1 MGRFAFPVCILFA
14 VVLSCSTD
22 PSDPDFLITS
32 VEFTGDSTAA
42 GAEPYLEFTL
52 QWEAPSP
59 ETRFQYTVY
68 RSDSPGI
75 QDDPSEASELVT
87 LQGRTWADSDSLE
100 WGSVFYYAIM
110 AESSS
115 GSSRWSNEVSA
126 VTPVSPFPA
135 PVQLSFERQ
144 LFFLCDLEWSQYEG
158 GEDFRWYVL
167 YRSNHPGIA
176 QNPSYQNDTAF
187 VTDDMGMVS
196 FRDSLVLSKHYALA
210 VVDSSGLRS
219 FSNEVCFE
227 PGADFPWRFYY
238 NFDFGCHPFSNND
251 FAFISGWGERMYLLY
266 SCDYSG
272 DNYLQCRST
281 YSGSYVDGIARDD
294 IYSAAERP
302 DGTILVCFG
311 EDGRQMSQLSVF
323 TGDLASELHT
333 VPLDRMVTLMIE
345 TDAGVL
351 CSSGGKALV
360 LDPFSLQTVDSIPY
374 SFTSAVLEE
383 ELDRVFLCRNSYV
396 VSLRSSDLAHMGNI
410 MGNAQHLVYSHG
422 VLYCIGET
430 EIRGYDPIS
439 LTLQSSCQLPEN
451 TLCSTVHSSGEYLV
465 VYVFRD
471 DPCRV
476 EVFDYA
482 TGEFLGLISDMPSIS
497 EEHCFLSAPQGD
509 FLWFMH
515 WSLGNMAL
523 HGNKII
529 I

>member
-1 MGRFAFPVCILFA
+1 
-14 VVLSCSTD
+14 
-22 PSDPDFLITS
+22 
-32 VEFTGDSTAA
+32 
-42 GAEPYLEFTL
+42 
-52 QWEAPSP
+52 
-59 ETRFQYTVY
+59 
-68 RSDSPGI
+68 
-75 QDDPSEASELVT
+75 
-87 LQGRTWADSDSLE
+87 
-100 WGSVFYYAIM
+100 
-110 AESSS
+110 
-115 GSSRWSNEVSA
+115 
-126 VTPVSPFPA
+126 
-135 PVQLSFERQ
+135 
-144 LFFLCDLEWSQYEG
+144 
-158 GEDFRWYVL
+158 
-167 YRSNHPGIA
+167 
-176 QNPSYQNDTAF
+176 
-187 VTDDMGMVS
+187 
-196 FRDSLVLSKHYALA
+196 
-210 VVDSSGLRS
+210 
-219 FSNEVCFE
+219 
-227 PGADFPWRFYY
+227 
-238 NFDFGCHPFSNND
+238 
-251 FAFISGWGERMYLLY
+251 MYLLY

-351 CSSGGKALV
+351 CSSGGKAWCWTL
-360 LDPFSLQTVDSIPY
+360 FLQTVDSIPY

-497 EEHCFLSAPQGD
+497 EEHCF
-509 FLWFMH
+509 
-515 WSLGNMAL
+515 
-523 HGNKII
+523 
-529 I
+529 